1 MAVEMFRGPDH
12 MAIRKGASGVGMAV
26 IGVGMVDG

>member
-12 MAIRKGASGVGMAV
+12 MAILSMGIYQSGV
-26 IGVGMVDG
+26 VGDRWLVR